1 MLIGNKFKIE
11 SDSLNVTLYERA
23 KSKTAATNWRSIA
36 FFSSVQNALD
46 YLIDLEVMATG
57 LKDLKSV
64 AEKQN
69 ELYSL
74 VKQLGNIPEGT
85 ESCRG
90 AEK

>member
-1 MLIGNKFKIE
+1 MIIGDKYRIE

-64 AEKQN
+64 AEK
-69 ELYSL
+69 
-74 VKQLGNIPEGT
+74 VK
-85 ESCRG
+85 SDDWHRRDF
-90 AEK
+90 